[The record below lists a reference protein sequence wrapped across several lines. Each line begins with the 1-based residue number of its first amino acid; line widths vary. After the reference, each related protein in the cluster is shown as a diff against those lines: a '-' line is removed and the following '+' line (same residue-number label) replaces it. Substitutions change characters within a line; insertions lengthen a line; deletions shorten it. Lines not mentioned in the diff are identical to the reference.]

1 MRILRPLLQFK
12 GEQSNKKK
20 VAKNP
25 DHSTLN
31 KRFIHA
37 IINKQ
42 GMLEEMSQSFIDLSG
57 YRKNYLKGSL
67 LNRVLTSSS
76 AQHIRRVIRRLSES
90 HSYAS
95 CEITLITKAGEH
107 LPLEALCYFLKEP
120 TCERVFLLLKNSNP
134 EKQMVDDLFTQKEHF
149 RIVAENTA
157 YVQIL
162 LDTNSNC
169 LFISPSAKS
178 LSGYAIEAII
188 QQNLYGLIHPED
200 INALWEVMNNPEII
214 EKQSLQFRIKHAH
227 GQFIPVECHIHKI
240 YGDFGS
246 PDYFVLNL
254 HDISKQKQH
263 EQDLI
268 RARKKAEISN
278 EIKNNFLTS
287 VTHELRTPLNA
298 IIGFSRILDQNQ
310 FDPEAMK
317 QIEAIESNGLQL
329 LGLIDNI
336 LDFTCLNASY
346 YKIIPVEIDLDAF
359 FRKLAPKVRSDQKKF
374 NKENLEI
381 IAEWKI
387 DDTYPTITS
396 DNQLLLKIF
405 VNLLDNAIKFTR
417 KGFVKY
423 GCRPYGVRQYM
434 FFVEDSGI
442 GIPDDYQDIIFEKF
456 RQMDQSMSREFG
468 GMGIGLTVTKQMV
481 ELLGGEI
488 WVKSENGKGSS
499 FYFTLPITNRNTLPS
514 GY

>member
-1 MRILRPLLQFK
+1 MRILRPLLQLK

-25 DHSTLN
+25 DQSTLN
-31 KRFIHA
+31 KQFVHA
-37 IINKQ
+37 IVNKQ
-42 GMLEEMSQSFIDLSG
+42 GLLDEMSQSFINLSG
-57 YRKNYLKGSL
+57 YRKNYLKGGSV
-67 LNRVLTSSS
+67 NRVLTSSS
-76 AQHIRRVIRRLSES
+76 AQRIRQVICHLSDS
-90 HSYAS
+90 HSYTS
-95 CEITLITKAGEH
+95 CEITFITKAGEH
-107 LPLEALCYFLKEP
+107 IKLEALCYFLKERS
-120 TCERVFLLLKNSNP
+120 TERIFLILKNNDP
-134 EKQMVDDLFTQKEHF
+134 EKQIVDDLFTQKEHF

-162 LDTNSNC
+162 LDNNSNC
-169 LFISPSAKS
+169 LFISPSARS
-178 LSGYAIEAII
+178 LSGYPIKAIKN
-188 QQNLYGLIHPED
+188 QNLYGLVHPED
-200 INALWEVMNNPEII
+200 INPLWEVLNNSDII
-214 EKQSLQFRIKHAH
+214 EKQSLQFRIKHEH
-227 GQFIPVECHIHKI
+227 GHFIPVECHIHKI

-254 HDISKQKQH
+254 HDISQQKQH

-298 IIGFSRILDQNQ
+298 IIGFSRVLDQKQ

-346 YKIIPVEIDLDAF
+346 YKITQAEIDLDAF

-387 DDTYPTITS
+387 DDLYPTITS

-423 GCRPYGVRQYM
+423 GCRPYGVHQYM

-481 ELLGGEI
+481 ELLSGEI

-499 FYFTLPITNRNTLPS
+499 FYFTLPITSRNTLS
-514 GY
+514 SAH

>member
-12 GEQSNKKK
+12 GEQTNRKK

-25 DHSTLN
+25 DQAKAN
-31 KRFIHA
+31 KQFIHA
-37 IINKQ
+37 IVNKQ
-42 GMLEEMSQSFIDLSG
+42 GILDEMSPSFIDLSG
-57 YRKNYLKGSL
+57 YPKNYLKGGM

-76 AQHIRRVIRRLSES
+76 AHQIRRVIRRLSES

-95 CEITLITKAGEH
+95 CEMTLITKSGDYID
-107 LPLEALCYFLKEP
+107 LQALCYLISEKTTERIFLFLK
-120 TCERVFLLLKNSNP
+120 NNNP
-134 EKQMVDDLFTQKEHF
+134 DNNLVDELFTQKEHF
-149 RIVAENTA
+149 RLVAEHTA

-162 LDTNSNC
+162 LDSNINS
-169 LFISPSAKS
+169 LFISPSAES
-178 LSGYAIEAII
+178 LSGYPIDTIKH
-188 QQNLYGLIHPED
+188 QDLYSLVHAED
-200 INALWEVMNNPEII
+200 VNTLWEVMNDPEII
-214 EKQSLQFRIKHAH
+214 EKQSLQFRIKHQD
-227 GQFIPVECHIHKI
+227 GYFVPVECHIHKI
-240 YGDFGS
+240 YGDFGA
-246 PDYFVLNL
+246 PDYYVLNL

-268 RARKKAEISN
+268 RAKKKAELSN

-298 IIGFSRILDQNQ
+298 IIGFSRVLDQNQ
-310 FDPEAMK
+310 FDPESMK
-317 QIEAIESNGLQL
+317 QIKAIESNGLQL

-374 NKENLEI
+374 DKENLEI
-381 IAEWKI
+381 IAEWEM
-387 DDTYPTITS
+387 DQAYPTIIS
-396 DNQLLLKIF
+396 DSQLLLKIF

-417 KGFVKY
+417 QGFVKY

-499 FYFTLPITNRNTLPS
+499 FYFTLPITFRNTLS
-514 GY
+514 SAL

>member
-25 DHSTLN
+25 DQGKLN
-31 KRFIHA
+31 KQFIHA

-42 GMLEEMSQSFIDLSG
+42 GMLDEMSQSFIDLSG
-57 YRKNYLKGSL
+57 YSKDYLKGSL

-76 AQHIRRVIRRLSES
+76 AQQIRRVIRRLSDS
-90 HSYAS
+90 HSYAF

-107 LPLEALCYFLKEP
+107 LPLEALCYFLKEL
-120 TCERVFLLLKNSNP
+120 TCERVFLLLKNSHP

-162 LDTNSNC
+162 LDNNSNC

-178 LSGYAIEAII
+178 LSGYAIETIK
-188 QQNLYGLIHPED
+188 QQNLYGLVHPED
-200 INALWEVMNNPEII
+200 IHPLWEVMNNSEII
-214 EKQSLQFRIKHAH
+214 EKQSLQFRITHKNGHCV
-227 GQFIPVECHIHKI
+227 PVECHIHKI
-240 YGDFGS
+240 YDDFGS

-254 HDISKQKQH
+254 HDISKQKQY

-298 IIGFSRILDQNQ
+298 IIGFSRVLDQNQ
-310 FDPEAMK
+310 FDPESMK
-317 QIEAIESNGLQL
+317 QIEAIEANGLQL

-381 IAEWKI
+381 IAEWEL
-387 DDTYPTITS
+387 DDAYPSITT

-405 VNLLDNAIKFTR
+405 VNLLDNAIKFTQ

-442 GIPDDYQDIIFEKF
+442 GIPVDYQDIIFEKF

-499 FYFTLPITNRNTLPS
+499 FYFTLPITSRNTLAS
-514 GY
+514 AH